1 MRHYYSADAIRAA
14 EAPLLASLPE
24 GALMRRAAFGL
35 ATAIARE
42 LALLTGGVAGRRICA
57 VVGSGDNGGDALWA
71 ATFLRR
77 RGAAAAAVLLNPDRT
92 HKAALAA
99 FTRAGGAVVQSIPA
113 ATDLVIDGVV
123 GISGSGPLRPNAA
136 EVFAGVAAPV
146 VAVDI
151 PSGIDV
157 QTGAAEEPHVHAAL
171 TVTFGGL
178 KPVHALG
185 DCGRVEL
192 VDIGLDLPPS
202 DMLGF
207 EAADVVARWPVP
219 GATDDKY
226 TQGVTGILAGSATYP
241 GAAILCTGAA
251 VAATSGMVR
260 YAGSAAAEVVSH
272 WPEVVA
278 APSVSAAGRV
288 QSWVV
293 GPGLGTDDTGA
304 AALWFALETDLPV
317 IVDAD
322 GLTILAAH
330 PDLVANRNAP
340 TVLTPHAG
348 EFARLA
354 GSPPG
359 PDRVDATR
367 RLADQL
373 GVTVL
378 LKGNV
383 TVIAEPGG
391 PVYLNRAGQSW
402 AATAGSGD
410 VLSGI
415 IGALLAAGL
424 PAGEAA
430 AAAAFVHAR
439 AANLSAA
446 DPGPHPAPTSASRI
460 LAHVRAAIAISLTEG
475 LAMSRKRT
483 HGPQIAPAYTG
494 RLAMA
499 PVPSLRMPDEAMDPD
514 AAYRFIHDELMLD
527 GSSRLNLATFVTTWM
542 DPQAEK
548 LMAETFD
555 KNMIDKDEYPAT
567 AAIEQRCVCMVADL
581 FHAEDLRDDDPISAV
596 GVSTIGSSEAV
607 MLAGLA
613 LKWRWREKVGK
624 DWQRAHAESGDGLQ
638 RAGGVGEVLPLLRRR
653 AAVSADGGG
662 PLRHHARAGAGQHR
676 RGHHRRGGDPRHH
689 LHRRTGTDR
698 RDLRR
703 ARQAGRRRGTGH
715 PRARRRGQRR
725 LRGAVPASRPGV
737 GLPAA
742 ARGVDQRQRAQVRPD
757 VSGHRIRG
765 VAQQGVPA
773 RRSGLPGQLPGRRH
787 ADLHAQLLPARQ
799 PGGRPVLQLPAA
811 RPRRLRA
818 GDALPVA
825 DRALAGRPSCGRA
838 SISR

>member
-1 MRHYYSADAIRAA
+1 MRHYYTGDEIREA

-24 GALMRRAAFGL
+24 GGLMRRAAFGL

-42 LALLTGGVAGRRICA
+42 LILLTGGISGRRVCA

-71 ATFLRR
+71 ATFLSR
-77 RGAAAAAVLLNPDRT
+77 RGAAAAAVLLNPERT

-99 FTRAGGAVVQSIPA
+99 FTRSGGRIVESVPA

-136 EVFAGVAAPV
+136 EVFANVSAPV

-151 PSGIDV
+151 PSGVDV
-157 QTGAAEEPHVHAAL
+157 QTGATDGPHVHACL

-192 VDIGLDLPPS
+192 VDIGLDLPS
-202 DMLGF
+202 TDVLGF
-207 EAADVVARWPVP
+207 DAADVAARWPVP
-219 GATDDKY
+219 GPRDDKY

-241 GAAILCTGAA
+241 GAAVLCTGAA

-260 YAGSAAAEVVSH
+260 YAGSAGQQVLSQ
-272 WPEVVA
+272 WPEVIATPSPA
-278 APSVSAAGRV
+278 ASGRV
-288 QSWVV
+288 QAWAV

-330 PDLVANRNAP
+330 PDLITGRKAP

-359 PDRVDATR
+359 DDRVAATR
-367 RLADQL
+367 KLADHL
-373 GVTVL
+373 GATVL

-383 TVIAEPGG
+383 TVVAEPGG
-391 PVYLNRAGQSW
+391 PVYLNPAGQSW

-460 LAHVRAAIAISLTEG
+460 LAHVRAAIASL
-475 LAMSRKRT
+475 
-483 HGPQIAPAYTG
+483 
-494 RLAMA
+494 
-499 PVPSLRMPDEAMDPD
+499 
-514 AAYRFIHDELMLD
+514 
-527 GSSRLNLATFVTTWM
+527 
-542 DPQAEK
+542 
-548 LMAETFD
+548 
-555 KNMIDKDEYPAT
+555 
-567 AAIEQRCVCMVADL
+567 
-581 FHAEDLRDDDPISAV
+581 
-596 GVSTIGSSEAV
+596 
-607 MLAGLA
+607 
-613 LKWRWREKVGK
+613 
-624 DWQRAHAESGDGLQ
+624 
-638 RAGGVGEVLPLLRRR
+638 
-653 AAVSADGGG
+653 
-662 PLRHHARAGAGQHR
+662 
-676 RGHHRRGGDPRHH
+676 
-689 LHRRTGTDR
+689 
-698 RDLRR
+698 
-703 ARQAGRRRGTGH
+703 
-715 PRARRRGQRR
+715 
-725 LRGAVPASRPGV
+725 
-737 GLPAA
+737 
-742 ARGVDQRQRAQVRPD
+742 
-757 VSGHRIRG
+757 
-765 VAQQGVPA
+765 
-773 RRSGLPGQLPGRRH
+773 
-787 ADLHAQLLPARQ
+787 
-799 PGGRPVLQLPAA
+799 
-811 RPRRLRA
+811 
-818 GDALPVA
+818 
-825 DRALAGRPSCGRA
+825 
-838 SISR
+838 